1 MEVVLSAEQWDQDP
15 PECPEC
21 ARRARGEP
29 APQMHQ
35 EFKPP
40 AITGSHRARAVRLAE
55 DIASNDYGVANM
67 SIAGRQGE
75 RNKVR
80 YKDQSDGVRP
90 AAWTGPNAREY
101 QMSKDVLEAAVK
113 LGRANRLQHGTG
125 LDTIKQMPDLIANSK
140 RISHKIW

>member
-1 MEVVLSAEQWDQDP
+1 MDVVLSAEQWDQEP

-21 ARRARGEP
+21 ARRARGG

-40 AITGSHRARAVRLAE
+40 AITGSVRSRAVKLAE
-55 DIASNDYGVANM
+55 DIAANDYGVSNM

-101 QMSKDVLEAAVK
+101 QMSKEVLEAAVQ
-113 LGRANRLQHGTG
+113 LGRANRLKNGTG
-125 LDTIKQMPDLIANSK
+125 LDTIQQMPDLIANSK
-140 RISHKIW
+140 RMSHKIW